1 MRSTGK
7 PVTQYDIMALLGRAY
22 IKCQTAEIA
31 INGFRATGLY
41 SLNRGIFSDSDFI
54 AAQEDADNQDIPDD
68 TSLIATDKCETP
80 IFQEPSTSGS
90 PTNHQRP
97 STSEDTSPFDIAP
110 VPEKRRKISNR
121 GRKASQS
128 KVITAS
134 PYKAELIAAMGKKK
148 DREGRIGRNSE
159 ATRREPS
166 QSEGPKAKSR
176 PKRKLKFSGKNDG
189 SSSDENFVANA
200 PTSDDA
206 RCIFCER
213 FYSQYSKG
221 EEWVQCISCEDWAHT
236 ECAGAEKDI
245 YVCDYCK

>member
-1 MRSTGK
+1 MVLQK
-7 PVTQYDIMALLGRAY
+7 KQ
-22 IKCQTAEIA
+22 
-31 INGFRATGLY
+31 
-41 SLNRGIFSDSDFI
+41 
-54 AAQEDADNQDIPDD
+54 
-68 TSLIATDKCETP
+68 LIANTEDHLS
-80 IFQEPSTSGS
+80 STFGS

-97 STSEDTSPFDIAP
+97 STSHDTSPFDIAP

-128 KVITAS
+128 RVITAS
-134 PYKAELIAAMGKKK
+134 PYKAELIAAVEKKK
-148 DREGRIGRNSE
+148 EREGRIGRNSE
-159 ATRREPS
+159 ATRREPL

-176 PKRKLKFSGKNDG
+176 PRRKLQFSKNNDG
-189 SSSDENFVANA
+189 SSSANA

-206 RCIFCER
+206 KSIFCER
-213 FYSQYSKG
+213 FYSQNCKG